1 MTRDDLC
8 ADAQRWLRVEAL
20 FEEASAIA
28 PAERDGWL
36 ARRCPDDSGLRRD
49 VASLLAASADAQ
61 SFLEQPAFGATL
73 GELDAASTPAGMPAQ
88 LGPWRPLRLLGHG
101 GMGVVYEAEHV
112 ETGSR
117 AAVKVLRT
125 DALGGAQGRRLFE
138 REARSL
144 SRLAHQSI
152 ARILDAGRTPDGLD
166 YVAMELVEGV
176 DLSEHVRRTGASR
189 AERLRLFAELCA
201 AVDYAHRRGVIHRDL
216 KPANVL
222 VASPPD
228 AGGGEPGAPARIK
241 VLDFGLA
248 RITGPHAGAP
258 TTLIEPGR
266 VIGTL
271 PYMSPEQ
278 AQGRSPE
285 VSARSDVYSL
295 GVILFEL
302 LTGTLPC
309 ELRDTALHEAVRVI
323 CEVPPRRPSTLDGS
337 LRGDLDTIVLKALEK
352 SPSRRY
358 ASVAELLDDVA
369 RHLAGRPIVARPPSL
384 GWELRQLVRRH
395 RVAVLVASGVLVLVL
410 VAAVWLAVLTARAR
424 EAERS
429 ARVETRTA
437 EAVNAILTQLLSTAD
452 PEANAGPD
460 LTLREFLD
468 SVDARIERIE
478 FGDPLVEAGVRA
490 NLGRTFLGLGRLEA
504 ADRHLSRALEL
515 ERTLLGARHPDTADT
530 LSDLAKLRFA
540 QGRYADGEALVREAL
555 EIRREF
561 PDARPGAD
569 ATDLAFLAGFRR
581 MQGDFAGAETLYRE
595 ALALQRARPETDAVE
610 LAGTLKDLAGLLG
623 KMDRAEEGLAL
634 MPEVLGLL
642 RGRFGEQ
649 HVDIANALNTEAV
662 LRQSAGDLPD
672 AEAVWRDVLAMQRA
686 TLGEDHPDVTNTLNA
701 LGNLLR
707 AEGDAEGAEPLLR
720 EALERRRAQLGDRHP
735 LTTTSMNNLALALQA
750 RGDSQGA
757 QALYREALA
766 ARREVLGPRHPDVAT
781 VLHNL
786 AGSLASSGDLEG
798 AREAEREALEILE
811 AAWPQGH
818 STVDAARAALRAYE
832 AP

>member
-1 MTRDDLC
+1 MTRHDLR

-73 GELDAASTPAGMPAQ
+73 GGLDAASTPAGMPAQ

-117 AAVKVLRT
+117 AAVKVLRN

-144 SRLAHQSI
+144 SRLTHQSI
-152 ARILDAGRTPDGLD
+152 AGILDAGRTPDGLD

-176 DLSEHVRRTGASR
+176 DLCEHVRRTGASR

-222 VASPPD
+222 VASPPG
-228 AGGGEPGAPARIK
+228 AGGGQPGAPARIK

-278 AQGRSPE
+278 AQGRSTE
-285 VSARSDVYSL
+285 VSACSDVYSL

-352 SPSRRY
+352 PPSRRY
-358 ASVAELLDDVA
+358 PSVADLLDDVA

-395 RVAVLVASGVLVLVL
+395 RVAVLVTSGVLALVL
-410 VAAVWLAVLTARAR
+410 VAAVWLAVLTVRAR

-437 EAVNAILTQLLSTAD
+437 EAVNSILTQLLSTAD

-460 LTLREFLD
+460 LTVRELLD
-468 SVDARIERIE
+468 GIDARIEQLE
-478 FGDPLVEAGVRA
+478 FDDPLVEAGVRA

-504 ADRHLSRALEL
+504 ADRQLTRALEL
-515 ERTLLGARHPDTADT
+515 QRTLRGQRHASTAGT
-530 LSDLAKLRFA
+530 LSDIARLRYA
-540 QGRYADGEALVREAL
+540 QGRYADGEASMREAL
-555 EIRREF
+555 QIRSE
-561 PDARPGAD
+561 PA
-569 ATDLAFLAGFRR
+569 DLAYLAGFRR
-581 MQGDFAGAETLYRE
+581 LQGDASGAEPLYRE
-595 ALALQRARPETDAVE
+595 ALAQQRGRADTDPVD

-623 KMDRAEEGLAL
+623 QLDRAEEGLAL
-634 MPEVLGLL
+634 MPEVLALL
-642 RGRFGEQ
+642 RGHFGEQ
-649 HVDIANALNTEAV
+649 HVFIANALNTEAT
-662 LRQSAGDLPD
+662 LRQQAGDLAG
-672 AEAVWRDVLAMQRA
+672 AEADWRDVLAMQRA
-686 TLGEDHPDVTNTLNA
+686 VLDESHPDVTNTLNA

-707 AEGDAEGAEPLLR
+707 VAGRPAEGEPLLR
-720 EALERRRAQLGDRHP
+720 DALARRRAQLGDRHP
-735 LTTTSMNNLALALQA
+735 VTSTSMNNLALALQV
-750 RGDSQGA
+750 QGRNEEA
-757 QALYREALA
+757 QALYREALDV
-766 ARREVLGPRHPDVAT
+766 RREALGPRHPDVAT
-781 VLHNL
+781 VLYNL
-786 AGSLASSGDLEG
+786 ATSLAATGDLDG
-798 AREAEREALEILE
+798 AREAGRQALEILE

-818 STVDAARAALRAYE
+818 SSVDRVRAALEQWA